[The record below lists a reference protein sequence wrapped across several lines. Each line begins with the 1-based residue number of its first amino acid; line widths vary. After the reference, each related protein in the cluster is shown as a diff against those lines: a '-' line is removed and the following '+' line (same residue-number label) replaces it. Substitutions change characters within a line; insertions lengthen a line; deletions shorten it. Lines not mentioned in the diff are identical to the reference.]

1 MECFV
6 VKAKSS
12 KELTLSLKMPT
23 IMNGIAQMPVVVSED
38 QQNRYVMP
46 KMVAVACKLKQEP

>member
-38 QQNRYVMP
+38 Q
-46 KMVAVACKLKQEP
+46 